1 MQCSSFVQLV
11 YNIGHILG
19 GRAVSSLKL
28 ETYQERK
35 SKSENDQEREKAE
48 KWKYESEN
56 GDEYSSRW
64 A

>member
-35 SKSENDQEREKAE
+35 SKSENENDQEREKAE

-56 GDEYSSRW
+56 GDEYSSR
-64 A
+64 